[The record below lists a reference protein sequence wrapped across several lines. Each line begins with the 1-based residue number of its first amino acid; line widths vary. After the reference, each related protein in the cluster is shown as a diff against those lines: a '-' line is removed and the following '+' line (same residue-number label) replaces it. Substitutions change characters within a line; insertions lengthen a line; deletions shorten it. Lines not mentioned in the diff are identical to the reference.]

1 MSRGSLVSTLRRVLL
16 AAALLA
22 PAEAGAVDYLDVAV
36 EPDRA
41 VPAACFSFSA
51 PLPRETPGGFA
62 PFVEVSPAGDHA
74 LEPRGRDLCLAGL
87 THGGR

>member
-1 MSRGSLVSTLRRVLL
+1 MSRESLVSTLRRVLL

-22 PAEAGAVDYLDVAV
+22 PAEAGAVDYLNVSV

-51 PLPRETPGGFA
+51 PLPRG
-62 PFVEVSPAGDHA
+62 
-74 LEPRGRDLCLAGL
+74 LAGEPG
-87 THGGR
+87 HPGDVAGA